1 MLYYILNSNTVRM
14 QGIPTT
20 YLTSQNMYILA
31 KIHQMQRII
40 YHSPLSR
47 QTLKS
52 PLTRSAD
59 VIMTCETVNNHGDFI
74 YGDLFP

>member
-31 KIHQMQRII
+31 KIH
-40 YHSPLSR
+40 
-47 QTLKS
+47 
-52 PLTRSAD
+52 
-59 VIMTCETVNNHGDFI
+59 
-74 YGDLFP
+74 